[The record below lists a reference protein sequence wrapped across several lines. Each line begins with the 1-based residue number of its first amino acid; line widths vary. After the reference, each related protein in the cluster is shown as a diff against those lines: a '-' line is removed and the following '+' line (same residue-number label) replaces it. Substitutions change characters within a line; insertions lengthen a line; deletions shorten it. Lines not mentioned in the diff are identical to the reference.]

1 MSSGG
6 PFGTAVEAKRLVE
19 NLLSDLRTLS
29 TEAKKK
35 HSQVKEVITNL
46 LYIIILSGNQFYR
59 WCHFEIEYCGSNLFK
74 SWISEPSR
82 SSQIAELSNFQLM
95 CTTLAVPV
103 IFIIATSD
111 IFQAAESGLVKI
123 KNISA
128 ASNEQNLLTN
138 IRCASA
144 ELLQPL
150 ILGCS
155 SKNARLVQVSLQ
167 AIQKMVQHRVI
178 ESVRFRIMYLSFS
191 NSL

>member
-1 MSSGG
+1 MM
-6 PFGTAVEAKRLVE
+6 P
-19 NLLSDLRTLS
+19 
-29 TEAKKK
+29 
-35 HSQVKEVITNL
+35 
-46 LYIIILSGNQFYR
+46 IILKYTQIMNFRIIRYFTNNKVFKFSFNVLHFYFR
-59 WCHFEIEYCGSNLFK
+59 NILQS
-74 SWISEPSR
+74 
-82 SSQIAELSNFQLM
+82 
-95 CTTLAVPV
+95 
-103 IFIIATSD
+103 
-111 IFQAAESGLVKI
+111 AESGLVKI

-178 ESVRFRIMYLSFS
+178 ESVRSRFMCFLAFI
-191 NSL
+191 